1 MQVNILDAKNQ
12 LSQLV
17 KRAQAG
23 EEIVIANRGLPV
35 VRLVPVSAAEAAGEP
50 VGLLAWLQRH
60 PLPAPARRTGEAI
73 DAAIAEERDA
83 WD

>member
-17 KRAQAG
+17 RRAQAG

-50 VGLLAWLQRH
+50 PGLLAWLERH
-60 PLPAPARRTGEAI
+60 PLPASARRTEQAI
-73 DAAIAEERDA
+73 DAAISEESDA

>member
-17 KRAQAG
+17 RRAQAG
-23 EEIVIANRGLPV
+23 EEVVIARRGQPA
-35 VRLVPVSAAEAAGEP
+35 VRLVPVTAAEAAGEP
-50 VGLLAWLQRH
+50 AGLLAWLQQN

-73 DAAIAEERDA
+73 DAAIAEERNA